1 MRVRWR
7 DFELPGTV
15 AIDEESKTR
24 EYGKFIIEPFE
35 RGFGVTVGNSLRR
48 VLLSALEGA
57 ALCAVK
63 IENVPHEFTGIPGV
77 FEDVTDIVLRLKKV
91 RALIHEGKEA
101 QLKIEKQKAGT
112 ITAGDIQC
120 PATVEILNKDLV
132 IATLTE
138 DRPFA
143 MTLWAKKGR
152 GYVTAEELAKG
163 QHEIGRIHLDACFSP
178 VLRVRYGTE
187 ATRVGQRTNYDRLV
201 LEVWTNGVV
210 APEMVLVEAAK
221 ILRKHLNPFVQYDT
235 IGHLAQ
241 AEATGISDGGEAGA
255 LLEADAELQQKLGRH
270 VSELNLTVRARNCLE
285 AKGIALVG
293 DLVKMTE
300 AELLKV
306 ENLGRT
312 TLSEIKRRLD
322 EWGLVLGMEAP
333 ASADKVEA

>member
-15 AIDEESKTR
+15 VIDEDSKTR

-35 RGFGVTVGNSLRR
+35 HGFGATVGNSLRR
-48 VLLSALEGA
+48 VLLSALEGS

-91 RALIHEGKEA
+91 RVLIHEGKEA
-101 QLKIEKQKAGT
+101 LLKIEKHKAGA

-120 PATVEILNKDLV
+120 PATVEIQNKDLV

-143 MTLWAKKGR
+143 LTLWARKGR

-163 QHEIGRIHLDACFSP
+163 QHEIGLIHLDACFSP
-178 VLRVRYGTE
+178 VLRVRCGIE

-210 APEMVLVEAAK
+210 TPEMVLVEAAK
-221 ILRKHLNPFVQYDT
+221 ILRKHLNAFVQYDT

-241 AEATGISDGGEAGA
+241 AEATGLAAVGEPGE
-255 LLEADAELQQKLGRH
+255 LPEADAELQRKFGQR
-270 VSELNLTVRARNCLE
+270 VVELNLTVRARNCLE

-293 DLVKMTE
+293 DLVRMTE

-322 EWGLVLGMEAP
+322 EWGLTLGMQSPAP
-333 ASADKVEA
+333 ADRVEA